1 LGKENYHVFSSSTPL
16 EIGSSKEATL
26 NPVFVLGN
34 MYEGFRE

>member
-16 EIGSSKEATL
+16 ELGSSKEAAL

-34 MYEGFRE
+34 ISEGFRE